1 MRITLVISSLER
13 GGAERIMS
21 LLASAWA
28 QAGKDV
34 TLLTLDSSEIAYPL
48 HPAVKI
54 HNLRPPA
61 RKAGRW
67 IQALSRKILRVPSL
81 RKAIRES
88 CPDLVISFMDRPNI
102 LTLIATRFLKVP
114 VIISERTNPSVHKIG
129 PVLSGLRALLY
140 PLAQATVCQTSA
152 AAAWFQSKMRIKTS
166 LIPNPLVQP
175 LKATH
180 DVATAREDGPH
191 ILLAVGRLHAY
202 KGFDLLLRAF
212 ALVFEKHPQW
222 VLRIVGDGPQRLELQ
237 RMATALGLAERV
249 QFIGSVND
257 PGSEF
262 READLFVLSSR
273 FEGFPNALCEAMA
286 AGLPVVSFDCPWG
299 PSEIIHNGLDGI
311 LVPPADV
318 NALGA
323 VLSRLMADPAERA
336 RLAERAPEIM
346 ARLDLSKILLL
357 WEALFR
363 ELAPLCSP

>member
-1 MRITLVISSLER
+1 
-13 GGAERIMS
+13 MS
-21 LLASAWA
+21 LLASGWA

-48 HPAVKI
+48 HPAVKV

-61 RKAGRW
+61 RKSGRW
-67 IQALSRKILRVPSL
+67 SPAIWRKIWRVPWL

-88 CPDLVISFMDRPNI
+88 RPDVVISFMDRPNI
-102 LTLIATRFLKVP
+102 LSLIATRFLKVP

-140 PLAQATVCQTSA
+140 PFAQAAVCQTSA
-152 AAAWFQSKMRIKTS
+152 ATAWFQKKMRIKTS
-166 LIPNPLVQP
+166 LIPNPLVPP
-175 LKATH
+175 LKPAD
-180 DVATAREDGPH
+180 DVSIVREGETH

-212 ALVFEKHPQW
+212 ALAYDKHPQW
-222 VLRIVGDGPQRLELQ
+222 ILRIVGDGPQRVELQ
-237 RMATALGLAERV
+237 RMASDLGLAERV
-249 QFIGSVND
+249 QFIGSVDD
-257 PGSEF
+257 PEPEF
-262 READLFVLSSR
+262 RAADLFVLSSR

-299 PSEIIHNGLDGI
+299 PSEIIHNGVDGI

-363 ELAPLCSP
+363 ELALCPP